1 MTFDDL
7 NIRLGD
13 LIAEAQNAG
22 LENDEIISAME
33 LATMALEEAA
43 DEDDA

>member
-7 NIRLGD
+7 NIKLGE
-13 LIAEAQNAG
+13 LVCEAQNAG

-33 LATMALEEAA
+33 LATMALEE
-43 DEDDA
+43 DPEDDA